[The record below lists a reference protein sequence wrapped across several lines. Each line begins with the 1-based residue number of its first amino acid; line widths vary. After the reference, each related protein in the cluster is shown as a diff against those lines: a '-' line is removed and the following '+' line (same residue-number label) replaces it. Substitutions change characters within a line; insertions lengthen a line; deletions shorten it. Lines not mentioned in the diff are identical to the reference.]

1 MVFFILCL
9 GMSMAWI
16 SDTPSA
22 AAAGCTTPVFD
33 FPNRY
38 ETGGSPSSIA
48 PADFN
53 GDGVLD
59 LAALSSHPIGYGK
72 LTLLYGD
79 GEGGIASTATFND
92 MGKALFM
99 IAIAAGD
106 FDGDGHADVLITS
119 TWPELG
125 NASVFLY
132 ADSFQVEIPLRWTA
146 SEPYRYPSANR
157 AIAVDF
163 NADGKSDVALTGTHS
178 DKVLVALGGTGGR
191 FTDFKTFSPGGSGPA
206 ELVAHDFNGD
216 GKLDLAVT
224 NIFSGTVAILAGDGA
239 GNFGA
244 ATTYPIGTRP
254 SSIVTGDFNADN
266 KIDLAVQ
273 LETHNE
279 AGKAGLQD
287 FAVLLGNGAGTFAAP
302 STFSSKSE
310 IAADLAAVDFN
321 GDGRT
326 DIGMLDTNGRVTI
339 FQSDG
344 AGNFNLPTTIDS
356 GLAGLSPSL
365 VAPDMDGDGKP
376 DLVVGGGNSEWG
388 VSVLLNACGATVSR
402 LNFAPYSFSSRDAY
416 SAREGQ
422 TATITVNRSGSL
434 AGAVTV
440 DYSTS
445 DGTESNKAVS
455 PSDYKATS
463 GTLRFADGEA
473 SKTFTIELA
482 DDTENELNEKFLV
495 TLSNPTGSAA
505 LGLGRAATVRIID
518 TDLPLTFTV
527 GNASV
532 TEGEDHATVTVT
544 RTNDPSVIGS
554 LDYYTRDDDT
564 FTLGCADATRNS
576 GGAYAR
582 CDFATT
588 FGRLNFTAGETQKTI
603 KIPIIDDGHQE
614 VPETFTIKVSNVAET
629 PTTLDGTVTIQDND
643 AESRPNPIF
652 TTPFFVRQHYFDFLL
667 REPEPGEPW
676 TAVLN
681 KCSDVNN
688 DPSCDR
694 ITVSQSFFRS
704 PEFQLKGGYVFRL
717 YKVAYN
723 RLPTYPDLISYIRFV
738 TPVSEA
744 EVYARKAELA
754 NSFTRQYEFNVTYL
768 SLANSDFVPA
778 LLGRYQLTQITTPD
792 PAQPD
797 GMAKVTLTR
806 AALVNQLNTRALTHA
821 QVLRAIADSDEVK
834 EREFNN
840 AFVAMQYYGY
850 LRRTP
855 EPAGYNAWLE
865 VLRRGDIRTMVNG
878 FMNSAEYKLRF
889 GRL

>member
-1 MVFFILCL
+1 MGFFILCL
-9 GMSMAWI
+9 CMSMAWI
-16 SDTPSA
+16 SDTASAA
-22 AAAGCTTPVFD
+22 AAAGCTTPTFD

-38 ETGGSPSSIA
+38 ETGAKYPSSITS
-48 PADFN
+48 ADFN

-59 LAALSSHPIGYGK
+59 LAVLGMHPIGYGK

-92 MGKALFM
+92 MGHTLF
-99 IAIAAGD
+99 ASSVAAGD
-106 FDGDGHADVLITS
+106 FDGDGRADVVITHGNS
-119 TWPELG
+119 QLG
-125 NASVFLY
+125 NATAFLY
-132 ADSFQVEIPLRWTA
+132 ANGFQVQIPLRWPGLGERETA
-146 SEPYRYPSANR
+146 RE
-157 AIAVDF
+157 AIAADF
-163 NADGKSDVALTGTHS
+163 NADGKSDVALTTWGNS
-178 DKVLVALGGTGGR
+178 GEVLIALGGTGGR
-191 FTDFKTFSPGGSGPA
+191 FTDFRTFGTGSDPSH
-206 ELVAHDFNGD
+206 LVAQDFNGD

-224 NIFSGTVAILAGDGA
+224 HSLGGTVAILAGGA
-239 GNFGA
+239 GNFRYA
-244 ATTYPIGTRP
+244 IGTRP
-254 SSIVTGDFNADN
+254 SSIAAGDFNADN

-273 LETHNE
+273 LETHTE
-279 AGKAGLQD
+279 AGRLGLQD
-287 FAVLLGNGAGTFAAP
+287 FAVLLGNGAGTFAAA
-302 STFSSKSE
+302 STFSSGSE
-310 IAADLAAVDFN
+310 IANLVAVDFN
-321 GDGRT
+321 GDGKA
-326 DIGMLDTNGRVTI
+326 DIGMLDTKGSI
-339 FQSDG
+339 KILLSDG
-344 AGNFNLPTTIDS
+344 AGKFNLSTRIDS
-356 GLAGLSPSL
+356 GVANATLI
-365 VAPDMDGDGKP
+365 APDMNADGKP
-376 DLVVGGGNSEWG
+376 DLALEGNSFQEAA
-388 VSVLLNACGATVSR
+388 VFLNACGATVSR
-402 LNFAPYSFSSRDAY
+402 LDFAPYSFSSRDAY
-416 SAREGQ
+416 SASEGQ
-422 TATITVNRSGSL
+422 TASITVNRNGSL

-440 DYSTS
+440 DYATS

-482 DDTENELNEKFLV
+482 NDSENELNEKFLV
-495 TLSNPTGSAA
+495 TLSNPTGSAV
-505 LGLGRAATVRIID
+505 LGLGDVAAVRIVD
-518 TDLPLTFTV
+518 SDLPLTFTV

-532 TEGEDHATVTVT
+532 TEGEDYATVTVT
-544 RTNDPSVIGS
+544 RTNDSSVVGS
-554 LDYYTRDDDT
+554 LDYYTRDGDT
-564 FTLGCADATRNS
+564 FTVGCADATSNS

-588 FGRLNFTAGETQKTI
+588 FGRLDFAAGETQKTI
-603 KIPIIDDGHQE
+603 KIPIIDDGHKE
-614 VPETFTIKVSNVAET
+614 GPETFTIKVSNVAET
-629 PTTLDGTVTIQDND
+629 PTTHEGTVTIQDND

-667 REPEPGEPW
+667 REPEQGEPW

-681 KCSDVNN
+681 KCPDVNN

-694 ITVSQSFFRS
+694 ITVSHSFFRS

-754 NSFTRQYEFNVTYL
+754 NSFTSQYEFKATYL
-768 SLANSDFVPA
+768 SLANSHFVPA
-778 LLGRYQLTQITTPD
+778 LLSRYQLTQITTPD

-797 GMAKVTLTR
+797 GMTKVTLTQ
-806 AALVNQLNTRALTHA
+806 ADLVNQLNTRALTHA

-855 EPAGYNAWLE
+855 DAAGYEAWLG

-889 GRL
+889 GGL